1 MMIKNK
7 LAKAD
12 DSLTINKLDNGYMIE
27 VSGRDELDEWAT
39 AKILVPTLEDLQE
52 LLEEYAD
59 MEVN

>member
-12 DSLTINKLDNGYMIE
+12 DSLTINKLDNGYVVE
-27 VSGRDELDEWAT
+27 VSGRDEQDEWAT
-39 AKILVPTLEDLQE
+39 AKILVPTLEGLLE
-52 LLEEYAD
+52 LLEEYSD

>member
-27 VSGRDELDEWAT
+27 VSGRDEQDEWAT

>member
-1 MMIKNK
+1 MIKNK